1 LNQQTSTTLH
11 IIAIAVIGV
20 VVVVVVDAIVAIR
33 FIVSE
38 EEPFAVARSIVTVI
52 QPFVCF

>member
-1 LNQQTSTTLH
+1 MH